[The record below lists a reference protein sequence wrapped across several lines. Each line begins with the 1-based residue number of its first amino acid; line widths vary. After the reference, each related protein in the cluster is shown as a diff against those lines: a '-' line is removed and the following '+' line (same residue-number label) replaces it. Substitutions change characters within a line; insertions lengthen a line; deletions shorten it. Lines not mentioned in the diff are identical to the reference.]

1 MTQAPREN
9 RFERNS
15 KAVYGVLY
23 SFIGLALLVICFFA
37 VKIVRDEVDRG
48 YERTIIMR
56 EPRVSSD
63 ISKNP
68 GKDLLAIADGLADK
82 PYRLRTDENAF
93 IKPSAVHEKPDLSI
107 VFLGGSTTECHFMEE
122 DARFPYLVGR
132 NLESNL
138 GKRVNSYNTGRAG
151 NNSLH
156 SDLLLLAKV
165 LPLRPRVA
173 IFMECI
179 NDLTYLAV
187 LGDYWSPSATRG
199 LVHNKEYNFIKRWI
213 IESVIGHKTAPT
225 AQNDEFAGSR
235 TPATNLSP
243 QAVSSKFRKNVELF
257 VFLCKQHEIT
267 PVLMTQFNR
276 FTPELA
282 PNLRQQMQP
291 VYDNWGISYEQY
303 LANYNALNDTLRQVA
318 KEQNLLLIDLD
329 RMVPKTKDYMYDVV
343 HLNDNGSRLVAGLI
357 AKALEPTLR
366 K

>member
-23 SFIGLALLVICFFA
+23 SFIGLALLIICFFA
-37 VKIVRDEVDRG
+37 VKITRDEVNRG

-63 ISKNP
+63 LSKTP
-68 GKDLLAIADGLADK
+68 GEDLLKIADGLANK
-82 PYRLRTDENAF
+82 PYRLRTDENGF
-93 IKPSAVHEKPDLSI
+93 IKPSAVHANPELSI
-107 VFLGGSTTECHFMEE
+107 VFLGGSTTECHFMDEE
-122 DARFPYLVGR
+122 ARFPYLVGR
-132 NLESNL
+132 SLEASL

-156 SDLLLLAKV
+156 CDLLLQAKV
-165 LPLRPRVA
+165 LPMRPRVA
-173 IFMECI
+173 VLMECI
-179 NDLTYLAV
+179 NDLTFLAV
-187 LGDYWSPSATRG
+187 LGDYWNASATRG
-199 LVHNKEYNFIKRWI
+199 IVQNKEYNFAKRWI
-213 IESVIGHKTAPT
+213 IESVIGQKAAPT
-225 AQNDEFAGSR
+225 VQNDEFAGVR
-235 TPATNLSP
+235 APAANLSP
-243 QAVSSKFRKNVELF
+243 QAVSAKFRKNVELF
-257 VFLCKQHEIT
+257 VFLCKQHDIT

-303 LANYNALNDTLRQVA
+303 LANYNAVNDTLRQVA

-343 HLNDNGSRLVAGLI
+343 HLNDNGSRLVADLI

>member
-1 MTQAPREN
+1 MTQTPREN

-23 SFIGLALLVICFFA
+23 SFIGLALLIICFFA
-37 VKIVRDEVDRG
+37 VKITRDEINRG

-63 ISKNP
+63 ISKP
-68 GKDLLAIADGLADK
+68 PSDGLLKIADGLANK
-82 PYRLRTDENAF
+82 PYRIRTDENGF

-107 VFLGGSTTECHFMEE
+107 VFLGGSTTECHYMDEE
-122 DARFPYLVGR
+122 VRFPYLVGR
-132 NLESNL
+132 SLEGSL

-156 SDLLLLAKV
+156 CDLLLQAKV
-165 LPLRPRVA
+165 LPMRPHVA
-173 IFMECI
+173 VLMECI
-179 NDLTYLAV
+179 NDLTFLAV
-187 LGDYWSPSATRG
+187 LGDYWSASGTRG
-199 LVHNKEYNFIKRWI
+199 IVQNKDYNFVKRWI
-213 IESVIGHKTAPT
+213 IKNVIGHKAAPT
-225 AQNDEFAGSR
+225 TQDDEFAGSR
-235 TPATNLSP
+235 APATNLSP
-243 QAVSSKFRKNVELF
+243 KDVSGKFRKNLELF
-257 VFLCKQHEIT
+257 VFLCKQHDIT

-291 VYDNWGISYEQY
+291 VYDSWDISYEQY
-303 LANYNALNDTLRQVA
+303 LANYNAMNDTTRQVA
-318 KEQNLLLIDLD
+318 KEHNLLLIDLD

-343 HLNDNGSRLVAGLI
+343 HLSDNGSRLVADLI